1 MFDASLP
8 KAGSKIAFWI
18 GWALSLLLVPL
29 FAMGAYFMLA
39 QPAGFADQWTKGGMP
54 LQTAFPIGV
63 VEVACLALYLIP
75 QTSVLGAILLTGY
88 LGGAVVTHVRQEENF
103 VMPVVVGIV
112 VWLALALRDPRLWKL
127 IPFRTSP
134 SQPLQ

>member
-1 MFDASLP
+1 MSEASPP
-8 KAGSKIAFWI
+8 KSGSKVAFWI
-18 GWALSLLLVPL
+18 GWVLAILLVPL
-29 FAMGAYFMLA
+29 FAMSAYFKFA
-39 QPAGFADQWTKGGMP
+39 QPEEIVKQWTEGGMP
-54 LQTAFPIGV
+54 LHTLLPIGV
-63 VEVACLALYLIP
+63 VEVTCVVLYLIP

-134 SQPLQ
+134 SKPLQ